1 MPQETNA
8 GLSATQLQLLL
19 EAAKLAWEFCSFG
32 HADGPIRW
40 NQSDHFLTKLLPSF
54 FGFDPRTNKLFEIVE
69 KWWFIPCK
77 WLYNIYIYSHQ
88 PSGWMIGPVSSGLS
102 AFVKLQAQWLFESAA
117 NSVNVWQCL
126 KMQKHKGLAQWNIG
140 MFHWRSTREMDS
152 YNSTI
157 ISHHIWYPGSSKW
170 PRLNP

>member
-1 MPQETNA
+1 MLGSQQLNSSSSWKLQNWPESFVLLVTRMVQFVEINPTIFWPNFSQVFLVSTHERTNY
-8 GLSATQLQLLL
+8 S
-19 EAAKLAWEFCSFG
+19 
-32 HADGPIRW
+32 
-40 NQSDHFLTKLLPSF
+40 KLLRNGGSYLAN
-54 FGFDPRTNKLFEIVE
+54 DYI
-69 KWWFIPCK
+69 
-77 WLYNIYIYSHQ
+77 IYIYSHQ